1 MLEGLRRFG
10 LQGQASYHAGTALW
24 IQPENRFVNL
34 EGELADCTFAD
45 ASKYFKRREGE
56 CATWSK
62 TGTTYNIYTKATAS
76 KLGKR
81 KIGVFS
87 SVNAFP

>member
-1 MLEGLRRFG
+1 MQELRYGFSPKIGLSIWR
-10 LQGQASYHAGTALW
+10 
-24 IQPENRFVNL
+24 
-34 EGELADCTFAD
+34 GELADCTFAD

-76 KLGKR
+76 
-81 KIGVFS
+81 
-87 SVNAFP
+87 